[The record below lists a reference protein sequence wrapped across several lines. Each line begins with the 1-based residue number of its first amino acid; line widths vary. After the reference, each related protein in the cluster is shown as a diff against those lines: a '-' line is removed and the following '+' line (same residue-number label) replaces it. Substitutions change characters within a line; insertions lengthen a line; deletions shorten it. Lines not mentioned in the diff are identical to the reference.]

1 MTRNAG
7 FWPCGM
13 RHSISIVTLYT
24 DWRGCPSDSD
34 PVSRIPVSG
43 GILDETDFFCAIEAK
58 LFIRGQRGLKVEK
71 LCVIFIRTAAALEKE

>member
-34 PVSRIPVSG
+34 PKSRIPVSG

-58 LFIRGQRGLKVEK
+58 LLIRGQRGLKVKK
-71 LCVIFIRTAAALEKE
+71 LFVIFIRTALEKE